1 MAHQIDRPLP
11 GVAAPGSAR
20 VAELLSRADAE
31 LLAAQFSSEAWEQFS
46 HAHLAAVRAGAAV
59 VAATGRPSGR
69 RGPRSVW
76 EMLDAVAP
84 ELARWSVYF
93 AGAAS
98 LRSAVDAGRFD
109 AISPARAE
117 QAVCAAEDFV
127 DAARDLLDARADVV
141 DDRSARMLT
150 VRAS

>member
-1 MAHQIDRPLP
+1 MAHQIDRPVG
-11 GVAAPGSAR
+11 GVAALGSGR
-20 VAELLSRADAE
+20 VTELLSRADAE

-59 VAATGRPSGR
+59 VAANGRPGGR

-84 ELARWSVYF
+84 ELARWSAYF
-93 AGAAS
+93 AGAAP

-127 DAARDLLDARADVV
+127 DAARDLLEAGVDGSEGRTART
-141 DDRSARMLT
+141 LT
-150 VRAS
+150 MRAS